1 MMILIDT
8 NIILDIFLKREPFFE
23 SSYEVIKQSATNN
36 TECIVSATAITDIYY
51 LLRKSFKD
59 DNKAKEI
66 IERLLQ
72 LVTVVDVLALD
83 IQVALS
89 DSIPD
94 FEDAVVHAVA
104 LRNKV
109 DYIVTRNIQ
118 DFSGSSVP
126 VISPVNYLML

>member
-23 SSYEVIKQSATNN
+23 SSYEVIKQAAIND
-36 TECIVSATAITDIYY
+36 TECIVSATAIIDIFY
-51 LLRKSFKD
+51 LLRKAFKD

-72 LVTVVDVLALD
+72 LVTIADVLALD

-89 DSIPD
+89 DSISE

-109 DYIVTRNIQ
+109 DYILTRNTQ
-118 DFSGSSVP
+118 DFVGSSVP
-126 VISPVNYLML
+126 VISPVDYLKL